1 MPLEARVDSA
11 ALTAGRTL
19 IGDAAAAVLAAVA
32 AAPPSVRAAFPAG
45 YAGWLCG
52 PPARR
57 SGYNDIPSHRKR
69 QWGFLRC
76 SRRAPPPAH
85 RALPPQP
92 PLKPPT
98 EAAAEVA
105 ANYGRGK
112 ELRKRTRI

>member
-19 IGDAAAAVLAAVA
+19 TGDAAAAVLAAVA
-32 AAPPSVRAAFPAG
+32 AAPLSVRAAFPAG
-45 YAGWLCG
+45 YAGWLSC

-69 QWGFLRC
+69 QRGFLTLLEE
-76 SRRAPPPAH
+76 SAA
-85 RALPPQP
+85 ASASSVAATAA
-92 PLKPPT
+92 T

>member
-32 AAPPSVRAAFPAG
+32 AAPPSVLAAFPAG
-45 YAGWLCG
+45 YAGWLSR

-57 SGYNDIPSHRKR
+57 SGDNDIPSHRKYLKDQR
-69 QWGFLRC
+69 DV
-76 SRRAPPPAH
+76 
-85 RALPPQP
+85 LP
-92 PLKPPT
+92 LLEESAAASASSAAAIAAT
-98 EAAAEVA
+98 EAAAKVA
-105 ANYGRGK
+105 AIYGRGK

>member
-1 MPLEARVDSA
+1 LPLEARVDSA
-11 ALTAGRTL
+11 ALIAGRTL

-57 SGYNDIPSHRKR
+57 SGYNDIPSHRKYLKDQR
-69 QWGFLRC
+69 DV
-76 SRRAPPPAH
+76 
-85 RALPPQP
+85 LP
-92 PLKPPT
+92 LLEESAAASASSAAAIAAT

-105 ANYGRGK
+105 AIYGRGK